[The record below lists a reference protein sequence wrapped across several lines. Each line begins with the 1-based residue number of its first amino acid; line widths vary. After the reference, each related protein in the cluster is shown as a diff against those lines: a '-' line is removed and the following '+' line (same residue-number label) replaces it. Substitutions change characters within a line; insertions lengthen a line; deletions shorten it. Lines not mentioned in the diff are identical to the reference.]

1 MANATP
7 PKTERTRADGTEGA
21 PRIQKPTIEA
31 RQGRRGRHVLIILA
45 VSLILITIAYVLLY
59 FYQPTPPH

>member
-21 PRIQKPTIEA
+21 PQIQKRTVEA
-31 RQGRRGRHVLIILA
+31 RQGRRGRRVLIILA
-45 VSLILITIAYVLLY
+45 VSLVLITIAYVLLY
-59 FYQPTPPH
+59 FYQPAPTH